1 MLFNKS
7 IFALAALA
15 LANVAVAGK
24 AQTPA
29 CVLKIIGN
37 QPNPADAK
45 TICGS
50 SAEEIQ
56 SDISKACPE
65 SETSLKF
72 FVSNCAQLGHEI
84 APSSVMTPTAT
95 GGSATATGFITT
107 ASGSA
112 TKTGGGA
119 GATGTGGAGG
129 AGATGGGAAGG
140 GAGGA
145 TETSGAGA
153 GAGGSATESGGAAE
167 ATSTF
172 NAASSDRQFSATSLV
187 AAVFLG
193 AAALL

>member
-95 GGSATATGFITT
+95 GGSATATGFVTT

-119 GATGTGGAGG
+119 GATGTGG
-129 AGATGGGAAGG
+129 AGG

-187 AAVFLG
+187 AAIFLG